1 MLSALA
7 NIWVL
12 SKSIDVTN
20 GLGTLRLQVN
30 LITDSIFLAT
40 PMLGPCLSDD
50 GIPLPPK
57 AHGALRRQRR
67 TPRWQQDR
75 GGPPLWIGQV
85 DAGAVVMR
93 FPYLHDTNRTAL
105 RVSRSTSENASITYL
120 ISSSVFH
127 APSEN
132 RTEQ

>member
-7 NIWVL
+7 NIRVL
-12 SKSIDVTN
+12 SKSIDLTN

-30 LITDSIFLAT
+30 LIIDSIFLAT

-67 TPRWQQDR
+67 TPRWQQDHC
-75 GGPPLWIGQV
+75 GPPSMDRTSRRWSGYYAVSLSARHKPYRA
-85 DAGAVVMR
+85 AGLAQHFR
-93 FPYLHDTNRTAL
+93 ECLDHIPDLF
-105 RVSRSTSENASITYL
+105 
-120 ISSSVFH
+120 FH
-127 APSEN
+127 VPRPQQESY
-132 RTEQ
+132 

>member
-1 MLSALA
+1 
-7 NIWVL
+7 
-12 SKSIDVTN
+12 
-20 GLGTLRLQVN
+20 
-30 LITDSIFLAT
+30 
-40 PMLGPCLSDD
+40 
-50 GIPLPPK
+50 
-57 AHGALRRQRR
+57 
-67 TPRWQQDR
+67 
-75 GGPPLWIGQV
+75 
-85 DAGAVVMR
+85 MR